1 MMAPKNCILW
11 EIFWTTLS
19 SFFFDKFIE
28 GMEEFVF
35 CGEKLWAKKSFLD
48 KFDGMYGGNCVLWE
62 ESISRPASL
71 F

>member
-19 SFFFDKFIE
+19 KLFFDKFIK

-35 CGEKLWAKKSFLD
+35 CGKKSFLD